1 MKVLE
6 GEEHVQKLK
15 IDNLQLMKSKLLIE
29 VDVANLQKQKLLME
43 MAVMKKK
50 NPTIFGDMEDGDDID
65 PFAKPSGTL
74 TFENLLQ

>member
-1 MKVLE
+1 
-6 GEEHVQKLK
+6 
-15 IDNLQLMKSKLLIE
+15 MKSKLLIE

-50 NPTIFGDMEDGDDID
+50 NPTIFRDMEDGD